1 MSIRSAISTTSPLIV
16 RQVCDLCHIT
26 LNKNSVVG
34 DVSAATPG
42 GVRVGTAAV
51 TSRSMGTNEMAI
63 IADFLDRAVQISLK
77 LQVRTRD

>member
-1 MSIRSAISTTSPLIV
+1 M
-16 RQVCDLCHIT
+16 
-26 LNKNSVVG
+26 VG

-51 TSRSMGTNEMAI
+51 TSRSMGVNEMAI

-77 LQVRTRD
+77 LQVRA